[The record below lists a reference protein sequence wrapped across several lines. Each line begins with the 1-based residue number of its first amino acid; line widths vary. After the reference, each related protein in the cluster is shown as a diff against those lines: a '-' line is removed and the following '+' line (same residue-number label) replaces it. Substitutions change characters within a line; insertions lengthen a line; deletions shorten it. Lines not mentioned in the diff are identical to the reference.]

1 MTNVICQITV
11 SQLQYIFVRLWL
23 SLLQLFYDKWQV
35 LPRLNPLIGGD
46 KDRPSNVNQEMLIC
60 AAWTEHEYF
69 SCRRNCVNFCGGQ
82 IDLWHTM
89 RLSCI
94 SAYFIIVVRRIRA
107 AAIAVQKNGN
117 SRKII
122 RLSSTITT
130 ITYHTYLKDCCW
142 TPLHQIFLHTPC
154 TTSRCLFPKWSQCS
168 ANSHFQSCF
177 FLHRLLEITPLA
189 AGKCM
194 VLVCC
199 GKM

>member
-1 MTNVICQITV
+1 M
-11 SQLQYIFVRLWL
+11 RLWL
-23 SLLQLFYDKWQV
+23 SLLQIVYDKWQV
-35 LPRLNPLIGGD
+35 LPRLNQLISGD

-69 SCRRNCVNFCGGQ
+69 SCCRNCVNFCGGQ

-107 AAIAVQKNGN
+107 AAIALQKNGN

-122 RLSSTITT
+122 RLSSSAITT
-130 ITYHTYLKDCCW
+130 IPYHTYLKDCCW

-154 TTSRCLFPKWSQCS
+154 TKVKVVLEQKNIWMRKGLNALAQLKISYYPCRECVWLMPQPK
-168 ANSHFQSCF
+168 FQEN
-177 FLHRLLEITPLA
+177 LV
-189 AGKCM
+189 M
-194 VLVCC
+194 V
-199 GKM
+199 